1 MRYYGV
7 PREGVAA
14 GTLVQKGLCT
24 ETAASAIMRQSV
36 HMKRRGCV
44 LRYHFSSWLSTSGNN
59 KPWI

>member
-24 ETAASAIMRQSV
+24 ETAAKCNHAAISTHEKERL
-36 HMKRRGCV
+36 CIA
-44 LRYHFSSWLSTSGNN
+44 LSLFVVVINQ
-59 KPWI
+59 W